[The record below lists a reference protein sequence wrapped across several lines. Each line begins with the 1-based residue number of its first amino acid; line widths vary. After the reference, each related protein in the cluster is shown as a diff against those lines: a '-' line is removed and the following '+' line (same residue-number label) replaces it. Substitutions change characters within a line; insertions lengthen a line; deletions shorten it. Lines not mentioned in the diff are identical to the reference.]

1 VSEERENVVRPPRDL
16 EAAFRQLSEHLD
28 VPPAP
33 DYAPR
38 VRERLTTGS
47 LTRRRPLGLHQPL
60 SLSGTW
66 RRLATATIVG
76 LLAVAALLS
85 VPATREAVA
94 DLFGFAGVGVRSAPS
109 AAPSPRTTLDA
120 NLDLGDPVTL
130 DEARDMVSFTVTTP
144 GTPELGQPDAVYVR
158 QQRGLESVSLA
169 YRPRAGYPATADP
182 QVGLLLSEYSGTA
195 TPYFE
200 KLLESG
206 EPMTEVTVDGRWPAL
221 YFTSPHQVLLRAPDG
236 IVHEVRPR
244 LSAPTLVWVER
255 NVTYR
260 LEAAVDLE
268 QALAVASSMQ

>member
-1 VSEERENVVRPPRDL
+1 MSEERENVVRPPRDL
-16 EAAFRQLSEHLD
+16 EAAFRQLAEHLD

-47 LTRRRPLGLHQPL
+47 PTRRRPLGLHQPL

-66 RRLATATIVG
+66 RRLATATIVV

-144 GTPELGQPDAVYVR
+144 GAPGLGQPDAVYVR

-169 YRPRAGYPATADP
+169 YRPRAGYPAIVDT
-182 QVGLLLSEYSGTA
+182 QVGLLVSEYSGTA

-221 YFTSPHQVLLRAPDG
+221 YFTSPHQVLVRAPDG

-244 LSAPTLVWVER
+244 LSAPTLVWVEG

-268 QALAVASSMQ
+268 QALAVASSM

>member
-16 EAAFRQLSEHLD
+16 EAAFRQLAEHLD

-38 VRERLTTGS
+38 VRERLRTGS
-47 LTRRRPLGLHQPL
+47 PTRRRPLHQPL

-66 RRLATATIVG
+66 RRLATATIVV

-94 DLFGFAGVGVRSAPS
+94 DLFGFTGVGVRSAPS

-158 QQRGLESVSLA
+158 QQRGHESVSLA
-169 YRPRAGYPATADP
+169 YRPRAGYPATVDT

-221 YFTSPHQVLLRAPDG
+221 YFTSPHQVLVRAPDG